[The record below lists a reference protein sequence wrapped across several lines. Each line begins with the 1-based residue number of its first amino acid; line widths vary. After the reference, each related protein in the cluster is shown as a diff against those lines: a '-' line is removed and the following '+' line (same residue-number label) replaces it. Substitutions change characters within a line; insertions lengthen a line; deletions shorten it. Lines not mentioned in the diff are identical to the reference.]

1 MATLDGVGAVR
12 GLGLLVAAELVHGN
26 AGEVAAHCLQ
36 NGLVLNAVTA
46 TALRLEPPLL
56 ITDDEIDEGIGI
68 LARVLEG
75 S

>member
-1 MATLDGVGAVR
+1 LDGVGAVR
-12 GLGLLVAAELVHGN
+12 GLGLLVAAELVDGN
-26 AGEVAAHCLQ
+26 AGEVAARCLQ

-68 LARVLEG
+68 LAGVLEG
-75 S
+75 Q